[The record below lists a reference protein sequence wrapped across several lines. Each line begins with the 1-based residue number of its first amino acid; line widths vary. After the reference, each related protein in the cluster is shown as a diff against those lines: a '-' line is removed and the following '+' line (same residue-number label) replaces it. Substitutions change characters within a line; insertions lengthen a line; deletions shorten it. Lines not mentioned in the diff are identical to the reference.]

1 MSGFCF
7 DVFLDEILLAGL
19 LFGGVGAHGVLGFLA
34 VDVGVGVGVV
44 GVITECPV
52 VGGVG
57 DEVDHAHCLCLPH
70 FLESDCLV
78 VAVVPKFEGVGD
90 GAVICVFVP

>member
-1 MSGFCF
+1 M
-7 DVFLDEILLAGL
+7 DEILLRRL
-19 LFGGVGAHGVLGFLA
+19 LCGVGAHGVLGLLA

-44 GVITECPV
+44 GVITEGPV

-57 DEVDHAHCLCLPH
+57 DEVDHAHCLCLPD
-70 FLESDCLV
+70 FLEGDCLV